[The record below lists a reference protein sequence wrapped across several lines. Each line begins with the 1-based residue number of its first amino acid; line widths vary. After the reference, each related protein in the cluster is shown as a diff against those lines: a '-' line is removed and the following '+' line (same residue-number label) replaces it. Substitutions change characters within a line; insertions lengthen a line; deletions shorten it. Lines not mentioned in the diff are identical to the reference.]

1 MIIAWKKLLEGGERM
16 GMSDRQFDAYNKT
29 LLGRLVVAKE
39 EIEEK
44 GTSKELDK
52 VIKEIDETLKR
63 P

>member
-1 MIIAWKKLLEGGERM
+1 M

-29 LLGRLVVAKE
+29 LLGRLVIASE
-39 EIEEK
+39 EIKEK

-52 VIKEIDETLKR
+52 VIKELDENLKR